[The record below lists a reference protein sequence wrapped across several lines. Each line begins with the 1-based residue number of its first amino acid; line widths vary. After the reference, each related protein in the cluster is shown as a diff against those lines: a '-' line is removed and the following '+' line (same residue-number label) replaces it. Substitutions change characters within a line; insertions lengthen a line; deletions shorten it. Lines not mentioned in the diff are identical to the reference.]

1 MEQRCV
7 ALKLLLDAV
16 SIPSQIRTVADRKRV
31 QKAVYLI
38 QLTGVDL
45 GYQYGWYLMGP
56 YSPALT
62 RDYYNLA
69 AALDE
74 GDDETVGVELR
85 GPVRER
91 VDGIKS
97 LLKVP
102 DYLEVLHVDQ
112 PSWLELV
119 TSVHYLQ
126 KVRGLTEAAADQE
139 LERSKPAIAPWAFAA
154 RQELRNRSLLT

>member
-16 SIPSQIRTVADRKRV
+16 AIPSQIRTVADRKRV

-74 GDDETVGVELR
+74 GDNETAGLELR

-91 VDGIKS
+91 VDSIKS
-97 LLKVP
+97 LMDVP
-102 DYLEVLHVDQ
+102 DYIKFDQ
-112 PSWLELV
+112 PSWLELL

-126 KVRGLTEAAADQE
+126 KVRGLGEAAADQE
-139 LERSKPAIAPWAFAA
+139 LKKSKPTLAPWAFAA
-154 RQELRNRSLLT
+154 RQELKNRSLLS

>member
-1 MEQRCV
+1 MEERCV

-31 QKAVYLI
+31 QKAIYLI

-62 RDYYNLA
+62 RDYYDLA

-74 GDDETVGVELR
+74 GDDATGDVALR
-85 GPVRER
+85 GPVLER
-91 VDGIKS
+91 LDAVKKLMD
-97 LLKVP
+97 VP
-102 DYLEVLHVDQ
+102 NYCDLDQ

-119 TSVHYLQ
+119 ASVHYLQ
-126 KVRGLTEAAADQE
+126 KTRGLSEAAANEE
-139 LERSKPAIAPWAFAA
+139 LAKSKPALAPWAIAA
-154 RQELRNRSLLT
+154 RVELMGSSLLT